1 MISSFLLQCV
11 DMLSMPQVFEQSLFL
26 LKERQGG
33 MPCVLR
39 GGKRGDLMLPP
50 RLPEEEALRGF
61 FETGGTAAALQG
73 GKRKRKRFF
82 PLSSLFEGRT
92 RPRICC
98 LRLFLFFLLQG
109 KKNILDLLLSRLLFR
124 FRFRQ
129 RVIKYFSGLVQS
141 EFLSTEGKRRFLLLV
156 SLPRI
161 GLLLRPRR

>member
-1 MISSFLLQCV
+1 MSLEGEKGGSYAA
-11 DMLSMPQVFEQSLFL
+11 SAAARGRSPQ
-26 LKERQGG
+26 
-33 MPCVLR
+33 
-39 GGKRGDLMLPP
+39 
-50 RLPEEEALRGF
+50 GF

-98 LRLFLFFLLQG
+98 LRLFSKIFFIFSSSR

-129 RVIKYFSGLVQS
+129 RVIKSFSELVQS
-141 EFLSTEGKRRFLLLV
+141 EFLSTEERGDSSSSSLFLASGCFCV
-156 SLPRI
+156 HDDDDA
-161 GLLLRPRR
+161 G